1 MSMSYVK
8 TKNDPGLSGCLKCEL
23 FYACLQLPT
32 PYCTAVG
39 NDYEDYYERT

>member
-8 TKNDPGLSGCLKCEL
+8 KKNDPGLSGCLKCVL
-23 FYACLQLPT
+23 FYICVQLPKS
-32 PYCTAVG
+32 YCTAVG